1 MLCFAQHDIGG
12 DCHPER
18 SEGSRIDD
26 VHPYCASLYS
36 QPASD
41 IVPAEVRVP
50 AILIKNIGTLVTGKL
65 ESPLRQADSIFIK
78 DGIVQAIGNRLNS
91 AADQTI
97 DACGIT
103 AIPGLID
110 SHSHPSIGEYTP
122 AQNSLGWITN
132 YMHGGVTSLVSAG
145 ELHLPGLPLPPDA
158 RTALSVAIVT
168 KRCFDN
174 LRPSGV
180 KVYAGTLL
188 LVPGL
193 IERDFDEIAA
203 LGIKLVKFIFYD
215 YRLLPN
221 GEANGY
227 VKWAKARGIKVKIHS
242 GGVSRSGVSQVAGFE
257 IVKQIEPDI
266 IGHIT
271 GGPIPMSEEDMVRI
285 VNETNCFVEICSSGN
300 YRMALSLIRAVKAKN
315 AYERVLIGTD
325 TPGGTGVIPRGILR
339 EIAFVSSVAEVPSER
354 AICMATGNV
363 GRAHGL
369 DIGVLEEGRP
379 ADIVLLHKITGSV
392 AKDALDCFA
401 KGDLPGISMVI
412 IDGEVRVA
420 GRSQQTPPSEREAV
434 ILK

>member
-1 MLCFAQHDIGG
+1 M
-12 DCHPER
+12 P
-18 SEGSRIDD
+18 
-26 VHPYCASLYS
+26 SL
-36 QPASD
+36 
-41 IVPAEVRVP
+41 
-50 AILIKNIGTLVTGKL
+50 LIRNVGTLVTGKL
-65 ESPLRQADSIFIK
+65 EAPLRQANSIFIK
-78 DGIVQAIGNRLNS
+78 DGIVEAIGDGFKP

-122 AQNSLGWITN
+122 AQNSLSWITN
-132 YMHGGVTSLVSAG
+132 YMHGGVTALISAG
-145 ELHLPGLPLPPDA
+145 ELHLPGLPLPPDP

-174 LRPSGV
+174 LRPAGV

-193 IERDFDEIAA
+193 VENDFDEIAG

-215 YRLLPN
+215 YSLLPS
-221 GEANGY
+221 GEAKRY

-242 GGVSRSGVSQVAGFE
+242 GGVSRSGVSQVAGFD

-271 GGPIPMSEEDMVRI
+271 GGPIPMPEEEMVRI
-285 VNETNCFVEICSSGN
+285 VNDTNCFVEICSSGN
-300 YRMALSLIRAVKAKN
+300 YRMGLSLVRAVKAKN
-315 AYERVLIGTD
+315 AYDRMLIGTD
-325 TPGGTGVIPRGILR
+325 TPGGTGVIPRGMLR
-339 EIAFVSSVAEVPSER
+339 EIAFVSSMGELPPER
-354 AICMATGNV
+354 VICMATGNV

-369 DIGVLEEGRP
+369 QIGVLEEGRP

-392 AKDALDCFA
+392 AEDALDCFA
-401 KGDLPGISMVI
+401 KGDLPGISAVI

-420 GRSQQTPPSEREAV
+420 GRSQQTPPPEREAV
-434 ILK
+434 LIKNEDRGSKIEDRQER